1 MRTFI
6 AIELEEKIKELL
18 SKIQAELK
26 KSGEDIKWVN
36 PRDIHLTLKF
46 LGEVEEQKIPKI
58 IQLLKEAACATK
70 PFTIEL
76 NTLGGF
82 PTLRSPRVIWAGI
95 EKGKGEL
102 TRLAHTIEDAIVSL
116 KSPKENRAFS
126 THFTLGRIKHIKDTQ
141 GFQKEV
147 EQIQFPLLAQE
158 VTSVTLF
165 KSTLTPKGPIY
176 EKLTE
181 TNLSGR

>member
-6 AIELEEKIKELL
+6 AIELEEKIKEFL

-26 KSGEDIKWVN
+26 KLDEDIKWVTPHN
-36 PRDIHLTLKF
+36 AHLTLKF

-58 IQLLKEAACATK
+58 IQLLKEIACAAK
-70 PFTIEL
+70 PFTIEIKDI
-76 NTLGGF
+76 GSF
-82 PTLRSPRVIWAGI
+82 PNLKSPRVIWVGV
-95 EKGKGEL
+95 EKGKEEL
-102 TRLAHTIEDAIVSL
+102 TRLAHTVEDALVSL
-116 KSPKENRAFS
+116 KFPKESRAFS
-126 THFTLGRIKHIKDTQ
+126 THFTLGRVKHIKDTQ